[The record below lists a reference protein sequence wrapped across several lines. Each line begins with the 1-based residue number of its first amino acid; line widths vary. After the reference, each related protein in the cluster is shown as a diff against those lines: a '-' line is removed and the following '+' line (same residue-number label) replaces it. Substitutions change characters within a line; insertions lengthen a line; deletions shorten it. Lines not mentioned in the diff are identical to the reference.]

1 MGRVEWFRS
10 KGFLMLLHYAKA
22 LVTAAWG
29 VATQYIGNH
38 RQEKKGGGTSRKKS
52 ERKK

>member
-1 MGRVEWFRS
+1 MGRVKWFRS

-29 VATQYIGNH
+29 VATQYVGNH
-38 RQEKKGGGTSRKKS
+38 KQVEKGGDTSRKKS